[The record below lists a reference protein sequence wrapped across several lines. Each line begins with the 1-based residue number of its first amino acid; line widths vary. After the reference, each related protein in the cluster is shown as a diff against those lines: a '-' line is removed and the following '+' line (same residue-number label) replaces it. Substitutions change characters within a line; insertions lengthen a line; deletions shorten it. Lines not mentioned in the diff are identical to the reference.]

1 MHVFMRIFV
10 ARAPWLAPRCPTARY
25 ATQTVNVLLTGY
37 TVSDQRGASAAEY
50 STYMPSVSSVFKG
63 KASSGTPYMTPQSP
77 LFPPTTNPPTSAGFQ
92 LQLVFQ
98 RNTLT
103 VTKYVRA
110 ESGCGVSRRII
121 RVWFGHMLRFAGD
134 FVWASL

>member
-10 ARAPWLAPRCPTARY
+10 AHAPWLALRCPTARY

-37 TVSDQRGASAAEY
+37 TVINQREASAEY
-50 STYMPSVSSVFKG
+50 STYMPSMLSVSKG
-63 KASSGTPYMTPQSP
+63 KVSSGTPYMTPQSP

-110 ESGCGVSRRII
+110 VSGCGVSRRII
-121 RVWFGHMLRFAGD
+121 RVWFGHMSRYVCD
-134 FVWASL
+134 FERASL